1 MSTARID
8 DIVCIHLKRRGDRG
22 KSFKKQGKK
31 KNIPM
36 RIMKA
41 IENKKYPNLGK
52 FMSHIQAL
60 KDARKRR
67 SKSLLILEDDFKV
80 IIPRLVV
87 SPPPV
92 EWDMLYLGGNVQKVL
107 MDDDTDSSQHWKRV
121 CCLMTHAYIVNGRSF
136 GTIIREGQVLINEAM
151 EALKKN
157 DTSKVEE
164 LHLDQWYCNVMHPK
178 LHTYMATPERVIQLD
193 GYSDVKKREITYRDQ
208 LTGGAV
214 NSDLDP
220 PLHLSRPKV
229 TEAID
234 KKTGQ
239 KYAELVIPS
248 PENDDDLPEVALIT
262 CIHNQV
268 DLFQF
273 QQWSYYS
280 IDYPR
285 NKLTWLVVDDSSE
298 ELKVGPLVDGED
310 TSIKYV
316 RCDMDKNAFISVSK
330 KVNLAMKYLGPHTKY
345 VMHMQ
350 PNFYY
355 APSHVR
361 DRIGLM
367 LGNSEFD
374 CFGCTK
380 YGVYDLTEHTSAEQT
395 QPDGKGNPTMIFGPT
410 LSYTKGWWEERNFD
424 ESKYTLET
432 FHFIRGRW
440 DRVLD
445 IPYNLLGSALTHSGL
460 GISESAR
467 YGQHGKATTSST
479 TGTAIARTA
488 ADSKKSTGARWDKY
502 LEDGELTETRTAAVK
517 KELEVG
523 FDQYWDLTTKNMML
537 MLGGVIT
544 SDF

>member
-1 MSTARID
+1 MNSARID
-8 DIVCIHLKRRGDRG
+8 DIVCIHLKRRQDRG
-22 KSFKKQGKK
+22 KSIKRQSRK

-36 RIMKA
+36 RVFKA
-41 IENKKYPNLGK
+41 DENKRYPNLGK
-52 FMSHIQAL
+52 FQSHIQVL
-60 KDARKRR
+60 KDARKRK
-67 SKSLLILEDDFKV
+67 SKNLMILEDDFKV

-87 SPPPV
+87 APPPV
-92 EWDMLYLGGNVQKVL
+92 KWDMLYLGGNVQKVL
-107 MDDDTDSSQHWKRV
+107 MDDDTDSSQNWKRV
-121 CCLMTHAYIVNGRSF
+121 CCLMSHAYIVNGTTFS
-136 GTIIREGQVLINEAM
+136 TIIREGQTLINEAL

-157 DTSKVEE
+157 DDSKIKE

-178 LHTYMATPERVIQLD
+178 LCAYMATPERVIQLD
-193 GYSDVKKREITYRDQ
+193 GYSDVQKRVITYRDQ

-220 PLHLSRPKV
+220 PLHLSRPQV

-234 KKTGQ
+234 EKTGQ
-239 KYAELVIPS
+239 KYAKLVIPS
-248 PENDDDLPEVALIT
+248 PEKDEDLPEVALIT

-273 QQWSYYS
+273 QQWGYYT

-285 NKLTWLVVDDSSE
+285 DKLTWLVVDDSSE
-298 ELKVGPLVDGED
+298 ELKVGPLIDGND

-316 RCDMDKNAFISVSK
+316 RCDMDANAFISISK
-330 KVNLAMKYLGPHTKY
+330 KVNLAMKYLGPHTKF

-350 PNFYY
+350 PDFYY

-367 LGNSEFD
+367 MGNPDFG

-380 YGVYDLTEHTSAEQT
+380 YGVYDLTEHTSTEQT

-410 LSYTKGWWEERNFD
+410 LSYTTDFWQERNFD
-424 ESKYTLET
+424 EAQYTLET

-440 DRVLD
+440 NKVLD
-445 IPYNLLGSALTHSGL
+445 IPYNLLGYALTHSGL
-460 GISESAR
+460 AISESAR
-467 YGQHGKATTSST
+467 YGKHGKATTSST
-479 TGTAIARTA
+479 TGTAVAKTSA
-488 ADSKKSTGARWDKY
+488 NSSSKKRWDKN
-502 LEDGELTETRTAAVK
+502 LEDGEITETRSAAIK
-517 KELEVG
+517 KEVEVG
-523 FDQYWDLTTKNMML
+523 FDKYWDLTTKNMIL